1 MRRNGTTAAGTERYR
16 CMACKT
22 SSIIHR
28 PDTRIRHDR
37 ERLISW
43 LTGVESKADIAKR
56 YGMTRR
62 ALTKEFQ
69 GFFKETVEPPI
80 PADLSIDLLIV
91 DGKYIH
97 HRVLCALVAV
107 TQNDRIFW
115 HFAPEERYGTW
126 REFLANFPAP
136 RVVVADGH
144 KGMWYFV
151 KRYWPRTAFQRCHF
165 HMALLVTKYMTRNP
179 KEEAGRVIVDLVHRL
194 RTVKTHEEKNKWLML
209 HRIWEHQYEKVFNE
223 KTEAGGWRFKKLRS
237 VRTIMRRSLPDLF
250 TYLDHPGCPNTTN
263 LVEGWVNTAI
273 AEGLGRH
280 RGLTMV
286 QKKTLVSVILSN
298 LRRPNGKN
306 PKEKNTRKF
315 P

>member
-1 MRRNGTTAAGTERYR
+1 MQGWGKTAAGTPRYR
-16 CMACKT
+16 CMDCKISHT
-22 SSIIHR
+22 IHR
-28 PDTRIRHDR
+28 PDTHIRHDR
-37 ERLISW
+37 DRFVSW
-43 LTGVESKADIAKR
+43 LTGVESKTDIAKK
-56 YGMTRR
+56 YGLSRR

-69 GFFKETVEPPI
+69 RFFQESVEPRVPG
-80 PADLSIDLLIV
+80 DLSIDLLIV

-97 HRVLCALVAV
+97 HRVLCVLVAV
-107 TQNDRIFW
+107 TENDRIFW
-115 HFAPEERYGTW
+115 RFAPEERYGTW
-126 REFLANFPAP
+126 REFLKLLPPP

-151 KRYWPRTAFQRCHF
+151 KRYWTHTAFQRCHF
-165 HMALLVTKYMTRNP
+165 HMALLVTKYLTRNP
-179 KEEAGRVIVDLVHRL
+179 KEEAGQVIVDLVHRL

-209 HRIWEHQYEKVFNE
+209 HRIWEHQYEKIFNE
-223 KTEAGGWRFKKLRS
+223 KTESGGWRFKKLRS

-280 RGLTMV
+280 RGLTMA
-286 QKKTLVSVILSN
+286 QKKTLVSIVLSN
-298 LRRPNGKN
+298 LKRPMR
-306 PKEKNTRKF
+306 EKPTRKF